1 MNRRSFLKKG
11 LLGGAILAV
20 GGGGLFFYPAKHLDW
35 GRLELGREPDRNAYD
50 PHAEWMVGDR
60 TIEIAL
66 PWGLLNVGDPS
77 TRSVLD
83 DKAGTSDVEV
93 TRTTGIGLLAW
104 ATKPLAF
111 RADSTGPT
119 RGGKAGRVTP
129 RDVQFLGPPGTTQSL
144 MGLTIQVVSPEMR
157 SYSWNGWDM
166 PMISERIK
174 KSARFVRETFEGMD
188 ARDQQNQTR
197 LNAPSR

>member
-1 MNRRSFLKKG
+1 MG
-11 LLGGAILAV
+11 DGGRTD
-20 GGGGLFFYPAKHLDW
+20 GS
-35 GRLELGREPDRNAYD
+35 
-50 PHAEWMVGDR
+50 R

-93 TRTTGIGLLAW
+93 TQTAGIGLLAW
-104 ATKPLAF
+104 ATKPFAF

-119 RGGKAGRVTP
+119 RGGRAGRVTP
-129 RDVQFLGPPGTTQSL
+129 RDVQFLGPPGTTQS
-144 MGLTIQVVSPEMR
+144 VVGQEIRIASPETR
-157 SYSWNGWDM
+157 SYSWKGWDM

-174 KSARFVRETFEGMD
+174 KSAPLIRETFEGMD

-197 LNAPSR
+197 LDDRRR